1 MKKKLSLAFLFLV
14 SIIAS
19 FFIGNSLQ
27 KEKLAA
33 ADQVIDSISADLDV
47 ANEVISVL
55 KTENISHL
63 ESIKKLKYQLEEQEV
78 KFIIMRNKNMKKVR
92 LITIMQ

>member
-14 SIIAS
+14 SITAS

-27 KEKLAA
+27 KEKHAA

-63 ESIKKLKYQLEEQEV
+63 
-78 KFIIMRNKNMKKVR
+78 
-92 LITIMQ
+92 